1 MNEAIGIRLE
11 KDMLNKIQKLG
22 KSEALDRSTILRKL
36 ILLGYKDLIKINA
49 AEDYIKGKITLSEA
63 AHVAEITIWE
73 MERFLV
79 EQGFKSDYS
88 LEDLKNELRLLN

>member
-1 MNEAIGIRLE
+1 MSEAIGIRLE
-11 KDMLNKIQKLG
+11 KGMLNKIQKLG
-22 KSEALDRSTILRKL
+22 KSEALDRSAILRKL
-36 ILLGYKDLIKINA
+36 ISLGYKDLIKIKA

-63 AHVAEITIWE
+63 SHVAEITIWE

-88 LEDLKNELRLLN
+88 LEDLKNESRLLN